1 MSGSPYRMNQVGIIR
16 KLAIIIVIL
25 FLVVSYFSVVACV
38 GGQKNRETS
47 LDRTENISS
56 DLSNILRKT
65 EKMPYLK
72 SLIIIRNGN
81 TIVKEYMNGGSSEQ
95 YIDLRSAS
103 KSILSAVLGIALQ
116 NKYLDSIDQKVMHFF
131 PEYITEDLDPR
142 IFDLTIRDLITMK
155 AGFKVKETAKA
166 YQQLY
171 QSSDWIGHILH
182 LPFKTDPGERFNYHS
197 FNTHL
202 LSAIIT
208 KATGM
213 STLEYSK
220 RFLFS
225 PLYINRVLW
234 EADPKGYYI
243 GGWGMSLRARDM
255 VNFGLLYLNDGKF
268 KAKQIVP
275 SEWIR
280 QSTTRRTGMIGTYY
294 SGWNKTY
301 GYGYL
306 WWIKRLDANNVPF
319 ALGHGGQR
327 IAFMPKVKAV
337 MVTQADPKV
346 KPSTSHKQHRAV
358 DSLLFDDFAA
368 YLLKYHGTL

>member
-1 MSGSPYRMNQVGIIR
+1 MKKIKLILIIFNC
-16 KLAIIIVIL
+16 
-25 FLVVSYFSVVACV
+25 FLVVIFFSLIACNE
-38 GGQKNRETS
+38 GQKKEDKS
-47 LDRTENISS
+47 LDPAEIKSDKLSKILQKTEN
-56 DLSNILRKT
+56 
-65 EKMPYLK
+65 MPFLK
-72 SLIIIRNGN
+72 SLIIVKDGT
-81 TIVKEYMNGGSSEQ
+81 TIVEEYMNDGRSEL
-95 YIDLRSAS
+95 YIDLKSAS

-116 NKYLDSIDQKVMHFF
+116 DKYLDSIDQKVMDFF
-131 PEYITEDLDPR
+131 PEYITDDLDPR
-142 IFDLTIRDLITMK
+142 IFDLTIRHLITMK
-155 AGFKVKETAKA
+155 TGFKVKENAKA

-171 QSSDWIGHILH
+171 QSSDWIEHILH
-182 LPFKTDPGERFNYHS
+182 LPFKTNPGEKFNYHS

-213 STLEYSK
+213 TTLEYSK

-225 PLYINRVLW
+225 QLNINKVLW
-234 EADPKGYYI
+234 ETDPKGYYI

-275 SEWIR
+275 SEWVK
-280 QSTTRRTGMIGTYY
+280 QSTIERTGMIGTYY

-306 WWIKRLDANNVPF
+306 WWIKRIDGNSDIPF